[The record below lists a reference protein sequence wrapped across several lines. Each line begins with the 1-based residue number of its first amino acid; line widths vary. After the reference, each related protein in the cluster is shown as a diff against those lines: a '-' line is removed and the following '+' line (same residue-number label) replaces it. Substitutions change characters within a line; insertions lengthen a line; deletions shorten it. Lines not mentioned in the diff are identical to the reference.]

1 MFILQAYAWLW
12 KWAVVEA
19 LEAHTDGWK
28 ILNHVLLVNVIRA
41 DRISGPIPSPFIV
54 GSAHVLDV
62 AEATRISQVPFFGE
76 KDFQKSLE
84 IKRQGGMG
92 LALVLFACAP
102 RVKGPTSPYIFMIQ
116 RYPLHERPLGE
127 HSGHCHLAQWEVVLK
142 GVANGDIAIS
152 DISHMIESSPPAA
165 VSAADI
171 ESQLESRK
179 L

>member
-1 MFILQAYAWLW
+1 MFILQSYAWLW

-28 ILNHVLLVNVIRA
+28 ILDHVLLVNVIRA
-41 DRISGPIPSPFIV
+41 DRISGPILSPFIV
-54 GSAHVLDV
+54 GSARVVGIADV
-62 AEATRISQVPFFGE
+62 MRISQISFFGE
-76 KDFQKSLE
+76 RDFQKSLE

-102 RVKGPTSPYIFMIQ
+102 RVEGPTSPYIFMIQ
-116 RYPLHERPLGE
+116 RYPLHARALGE
-127 HSGHCHLAQWEVVLK
+127 HSGHRHLAQWEVVLK

-152 DISHMIESSPPAA
+152 DIESHMIEPSPPAA
-165 VSAADI
+165 VSAADL
-171 ESQLESRK
+171 LETRE